1 MYQPSH
7 ATTEIGRMRA
17 EEMRTRAE
25 RYRTIQKAKQHKKTE
40 SEPEPEASLGRSRTF
55 VYRKALGIVGLSV
68 LMVLVFAATALAMP
82 LDAPSGVDGKHQAL
96 ITKTSAPEG
105 APSVDGKHQALITET
120 PVREGPASFWEGTD
134 VARGEIRHLVSDP
147 VGGQDRA
154 ETQHLVPGPIGGQER
169 AAIQHVGEADQPSTF
184 NPAPGLSPSSGGI
197 ELELVL
203 LLSGTAALASLGALV
218 WFRRHTMHAA

>member
-1 MYQPSH
+1 MYQPNH

-17 EEMRTRAE
+17 EEMRARAE

-40 SEPEPEASLGRSRTF
+40 SEEQEVASSRSHIY
-55 VYRKALGIVGLSV
+55 VYRKALGIVGLSA
-68 LMVLVFAATALAMP
+68 LMVLVFAGTALAMP
-82 LDAPSGVDGKHQAL
+82 LDAPSDVDGKHQAL
-96 ITKTSAPEG
+96 ITKT
-105 APSVDGKHQALITET
+105 Q
-120 PVREGPASFWEGTD
+120 VREGPASFWEGTD

-218 WFRRHTMHAA
+218 WFRRRTMHTA